1 MRKALDILL
10 GSIIGIL
17 ILMNCYTYHKYQDAL
32 KNRAYIEV
40 VGFTRGYNSAIL
52 DSLEYMLEKGY
63 INDDQYADTFDD
75 ITSKNNKE

>member
-17 ILMNCYTYHKYQDAL
+17 ILMNLYTYHKYQDAL

-63 INDDQYADTFDD
+63 ITDDQYADTFDE

>member
-17 ILMNCYTYHKYQDAL
+17 ILMNLYTYHKYQDAL

-40 VGFTRGYNSAIL
+40 VGFNIGYNSAVLNSL
-52 DSLEYMLEKGY
+52 DYMVKNGY
-63 INDDQYADTFDD
+63 INEDQYKDAFDA
-75 ITSKNNKE
+75 IQSESKYK

>member
-1 MRKALDILL
+1 MNKVLSFIL
-10 GSIIGIL
+10 GSVIGIL
-17 ILMNCYTYHKYQDAL
+17 VLMNCYTYHKYEDAL
-32 KNRAYIEV
+32 KNRAYIDV

-63 INDDQYADTFDD
+63 ITEDQYAATFDE